1 MRRLTNLIANVKTA
15 LAQTPRAQSAP
26 QFVSTMQPGTHVQQ
40 SSPLPIAPT
49 TRRTELAAQL
59 ARELGKVDGHFL
71 GTFTPDETRD
81 HAVGFAKQIA
91 ATRIAIGAG
100 VTLDEGPIARA
111 LEHAGFAV
119 TSYRHA
125 ATNDAASLAA
135 QMAQCDL
142 GIVEADYAIAA
153 TGTFAVTG
161 APGRPLSLSLLPPVN
176 LLFVHASRLVPDLA
190 AAIAALGPETVI
202 SHRIALITGPSRTAD
217 IEKMIVVGVHGPKQ
231 LYAMIVWPE
240 LR

>member
-1 MRRLTNLIANVKTA
+1 MRGLTNLIANVKTA
-15 LAQTPRAQSAP
+15 LAQAP
-26 QFVSTMQPGTHVQQ
+26 K
-40 SSPLPIAPT
+40 PLPPAPIALHADRPLPT
-49 TRRTELAAQL
+49 PTAPSMRRTELAAQL
-59 ARELGKVDGHFL
+59 ARELGKVDGHFI
-71 GTFTPDETRD
+71 GTFTPDEARD
-81 HAVGFAKQIA
+81 HTVSLAKQIA
-91 ATRIAIGAG
+91 ATRIGIGAG
-100 VTLDEGPIARA
+100 VAIDEGPIARA

-119 TSYRHA
+119 TSYRH
-125 ATNDAASLAA
+125 TVNDGAASLSS

-176 LLFVHASRLVPDLA
+176 LLIVHASRLVPDLA

-202 SHRIALITGPSRTAD
+202 NHRIALITGPSRTAD

-240 LR
+240 PH

>member
-15 LAQTPRAQSAP
+15 LAQTPKPQSAL
-26 QFVSTMQPGTHVQQ
+26 QFFSTPQPGIHAEQ
-40 SSPLPIAPT
+40 PLPVAPA

-59 ARELGKVDGHFL
+59 ARELGKVDGHFM
-71 GTFTPDETRD
+71 GTFTPAEARD
-81 HAVGFAKQIA
+81 HAVGLARQIG

-100 VTLDEGPIARA
+100 IALDEGPIARA

-119 TSYRHA
+119 NSYRHTPTGDTA
-125 ATNDAASLAA
+125 NLADR
-135 QMAQCDL
+135 MAQCDL

-176 LLFVHASRLVPDLA
+176 LLIVHASRLVPDLA

-240 LR
+240 PR

>member
-1 MRRLTNLIANVKTA
+1 MRGLTNLIANVKNA
-15 LAQTPRAQSAP
+15 LSQTPK
-26 QFVSTMQPGTHVQQ
+26 
-40 SSPLPIAPT
+40 PLPAAPAAFHAD
-49 TRRTELAAQL
+49 RPLPMPAAPSMRPTELAAQL
-59 ARELGKVDGHFL
+59 ARELGKVDGHFM
-71 GTFTPDETRD
+71 GIFTPDEARD
-81 HAVGFAKQIA
+81 QAVRLAKQIA

-100 VTLDEGPIARA
+100 VALDEGPIARA
-111 LEHAGFAV
+111 LEHAAFAV

-125 ATNDAASLAA
+125 AAGDAANLTA

-176 LLFVHASRLVPDLA
+176 LLIVHASRLVSDLA

-240 LR
+240 PH

>member
-1 MRRLTNLIANVKTA
+1 MSRLTNLIANVKTA
-15 LAQTPRAQSAP
+15 LAQTPKPQAMPHFVPTPRPGIHAQ
-26 QFVSTMQPGTHVQQ
+26 Q
-40 SSPLPIAPT
+40 PLPLPVAAA
-49 TRRTELAAQL
+49 TRQTELGAQL
-59 ARELGKVDGHFL
+59 ARELGKVDGHFM
-71 GTFTPDETRD
+71 GTFTPDEARD
-81 HAVGFAKQIA
+81 RAVGLAKQIA

-100 VTLDEGPIARA
+100 VVLDEGPIARA
-111 LEHAGFAV
+111 LEHGGFAV
-119 TSYRHA
+119 TSYHHT
-125 ATNDAASLAA
+125 ATDDAASLAA

-176 LLFVHASRLVPDLA
+176 LLIVHASRLVSDLA
-190 AAIAALGPETVI
+190 AAITALGPKTVI
-202 SHRIALITGPSRTAD
+202 NHRIALITGPSRTAD

-240 LR
+240 PR